1 MTLRHVAVHLLET
14 LETLNRPLSPWL
26 ARHTAQAQ
34 SFWVDQ
40 TLLDEA
46 PERLGSPNRLPF
58 PSILIETAQDDQL
71 GPVLAFEDATLGPGV
86 VIWPVGF
93 SRGAWVP
100 SVIGAWVPSVIGAW
114 VHDDKA
120 TLIYLDERRQ
130 GHFENV
136 GPAIWLVSYLTSL
149 LQCRNVETAVQA
161 APAKLNAARAKRG
174 KPPLPDYRKVVIHVR
189 DRQAVAREVE
199 SHASPRAHW
208 RRGHFR
214 RLPQGQTFVR
224 ACLVNPGG
232 TPLPGGYE
240 VRP

>member
-14 LETLNRPLSPWL
+14 LEKLNRPLSPWL
-26 ARHTAQAQ
+26 ARQTAQAQ

-46 PERLGSPNRLPF
+46 PERLGSPTWLPF
-58 PSILIETAQDDQL
+58 PAILIETAQDDQL
-71 GPVLAFEDATLGPGV
+71 GPVLAFEDDTLGPGV
-86 VIWPVGF
+86 VIWPVGW
-93 SRGAWVP
+93 SRSAWVP
-100 SVIGAWVPSVIGAW
+100 SVVGAR

-130 GHFENV
+130 GDFENV
-136 GPAIWLVSYLTSL
+136 EPAIWLVSYLTSL
-149 LQCRNVETAVQA
+149 LQCRNVETLVQA
-161 APAKLNAARAKRG
+161 APAKLNAARARRG
-174 KPPLPDYRKVVIHVR
+174 KPPLPAYRKVVIHVR

-214 RLPQGQTFVR
+214 QLPQGQTFVR

-232 TPLPGGYE
+232 TPLTGGYE